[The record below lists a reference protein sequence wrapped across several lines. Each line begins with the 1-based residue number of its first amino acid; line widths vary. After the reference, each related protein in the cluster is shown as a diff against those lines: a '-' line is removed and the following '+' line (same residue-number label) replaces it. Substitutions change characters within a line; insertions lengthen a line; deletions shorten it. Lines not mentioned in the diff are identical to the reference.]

1 MARADSVQRHTS
13 THRGPLRERDETL
26 NGELS
31 ATAGARGRRATGRPR
46 IHTGFADSLEHTAL
60 ACDFLKI
67 FSNEIRLE
75 ILCVLAEGRKSVSEL
90 EELLGVRQ
98 SAVSQ
103 QLSLLRAE
111 RIVAGERDGKRVI
124 YELADERVRAVVDL
138 IDKMFCREECAETR
152 CVKNKLGR

>member
-13 THRGPLRERDETL
+13 THMGPLREREGAL

-31 ATAGARGRRATGRPR
+31 TTGVRGRRTTGRAR
-46 IHTGFADSLEHTAL
+46 IRTSFAGSMEHTAL

-67 FSNEIRLE
+67 FANEIRLE

-90 EELLGVRQ
+90 EALLGVRQ

-111 RIVAGERDGKRVI
+111 RIVAGERHGKRVF
-124 YELADERVRAVVDL
+124 YELVDERVRAVVDL